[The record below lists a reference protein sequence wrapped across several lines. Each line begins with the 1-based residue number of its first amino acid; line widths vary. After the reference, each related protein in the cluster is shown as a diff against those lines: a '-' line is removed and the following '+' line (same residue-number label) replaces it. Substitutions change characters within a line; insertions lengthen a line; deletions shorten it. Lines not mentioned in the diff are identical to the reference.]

1 MNNNNRFYHKIDKL
15 DTDEGVEI
23 YLGRNSGT
31 QIENDIF
38 NAKKEILILSPY
50 ISSNKIDLLLNA
62 KQRDIDVRL
71 VFGDKDL
78 VNKPDGKTS
87 LATLIRQHQEKDN
100 AAIESRR
107 KKLKTNKILISIF
120 IILSILWFFAMA
132 FMFYS
137 SINNKLLSPIN
148 IAVMYMFIAVPLYLI
163 IKSLYNKRKNI
174 KRTRVNQYHYTDNLK
189 FKYLREYSPDMFIHS
204 KLYVIDREIAYVG
217 SVNFTNN
224 GFGSNFETRVRITKK
239 DTISDL
245 IACFNSIYDDS
256 YKYPAY
262 QTQWLGEQ
270 IYYEP
275 PY

>member
-107 KKLKTNKILISIF
+107 KKLKANKILISIF